1 MSDASRAP
9 VVFLGAGAVGGY
21 VGGMLSLAGED
32 VIMIDPWP
40 AHVEAIRAGG
50 LTIET
55 PEGVHKTAPRALH
68 FSEVQS
74 VRNLPVRFAFLTVK
88 LYDTDWAATLLAD
101 IVPRAPIVT
110 LQNAFVEERV
120 ARAAGWARTLGVIGG
135 TLDVSLAG
143 PGHVR
148 RTRQRGGK
156 KPVFKVGEMS
166 GRETARAQAIAALL
180 GKVDTA
186 AVTTHL
192 WDDRWEKLCA
202 NTMTSGVSGVSGLS
216 LKEVYGRED
225 TRRVILRLGAEAVA
239 LGAELGFHLDTLFGL
254 PVERWQAAGAGEPA
268 AVDAA
273 MAALA
278 AVTTTMMAGGPSGTA
293 QDLSK
298 GRRTEVDFFNG
309 YIAAEGAAHGV
320 PVPTHAKIADMVRA
334 MERGEMQP
342 AAKHLAALET

>member
-1 MSDASRAP
+1 MSNASRAP
-9 VVFLGAGAVGGY
+9 IVFLGAGAVGGY

-40 AHVEAIRAGG
+40 AHVEAIRADG
-50 LTIET
+50 LAIET
-55 PEGVHKTAPRALH
+55 PEGTHKTTPRALH

-74 VRNLPVRFAFLTVK
+74 IRNLPVRFAFLTVK
-88 LYDTDWAATLLAD
+88 LYDTDWAASLLAD
-101 IVPRAPIVT
+101 VVPRAPIVT

-120 ARAAGWARTLGVIGG
+120 ARAAGWARTLGVVGG
-135 TLDVSLAG
+135 TLDVSLVA

-166 GRETARAQAIAALL
+166 GRETPRAQAIAALL

-202 NTMTSGVSGVSGLS
+202 NTMTSGVSGISGLS

-225 TRRVILRLGAEAVA
+225 TRRVILRLGAEAIA
-239 LGAELGFHLDTLFGL
+239 LGSELGFHLDTLFGL

-278 AVTTTMMAGGPSGTA
+278 AVTANMVAGGPSGTA

-309 YIAAEGAAHGV
+309 YIAQEGAVHGV

-342 AAKHLAALET
+342 AAKHLAALGI